1 MDLKFLLEQTLL
13 LKAQLDE
20 LRPLSAD
27 VEAKILQKLR
37 LDWNYHSNHLEG
49 GKLTY
54 GETKALILFGLTA
67 QGKPLQDH
75 LETSGHDEAIKWIED
90 VIKNEY
96 PLTESFIRQLHQL
109 ILKNPY
115 QKQSITPDNRIMM
128 RQINIGVYKTTPN
141 HVITK
146 TGETF
151 RFASPEE
158 TPAMMNDLMNWYA
171 EKRTNETIN
180 PILFAAEFH
189 YKFIRIH
196 PFDDGNGRLARLLM
210 NFILMQ
216 FGYPPAIIRTED
228 KENYYAALEQ
238 ADAGI
243 LEPFVAYIAQSVLLS
258 LEVMLKGA
266 RGENIEDPDDLDKQ
280 IALLDHKLNTAG
292 KITKIKSKETLEEWC
307 KDILPYLASQFME
320 MNEKFSRFYV
330 GAEFGYF
337 DIEAGFNYDGED
349 EDYENYVVIDG
360 YETLEEYGSTTKK
373 NNSASFSD
381 GVVKE
386 FTKSM
391 DQLELEEIIF
401 FNLFYKH
408 NTFNRQTVSVFD
420 YYSRIRVHFNK
431 TEYTIASDYA
441 ARTLS
446 KLYNQKP
453 SSEELN
459 YVLQAEAQ
467 AHLAF
472 IDEKISATDK
482 TDNLL

>member
-1 MDLKFLLEQTLL
+1 MDLKFLLEQTQL

-90 VIKNEY
+90 VIKHEY
-96 PLTESFIRQLHQL
+96 PLNESFIRQLHQL
-109 ILKNPY
+109 ILKNPS
-115 QKQSITPDNRIMM
+115 QKQSITPDGKIMM

-171 EKRTNETIN
+171 EKRANETIN

-228 KENYYAALEQ
+228 KENYYTALEQ

-243 LEPFVAYIAQSVLLS
+243 LEPFVAYIAQSVFLS
-258 LEVMLKGA
+258 LEIMLKGA

-280 IALLDHKLNTAG
+280 IALLDHKLNTAD
-292 KITKIKSKETLEEWC
+292 KIAKIKSKETLEEWC
-307 KDILPYLASQFME
+307 KDILPYLVSQFIE
-320 MNEKFSRFYV
+320 TNEKFSRFYISKKFV
-330 GAEFGYF
+330 LCPSFETIVRRPLF
-337 DIEAGFNYDGED
+337 DKTRKDALNATKNETTLIFNRNSFSNAITQKYSKIIEYLLANQKEYLKILCEYNAFTRNVLNPF
-349 EDYENYVVIDG
+349 DYELGIR
-360 YETLEEYGSTTKK
+360 
-373 NNSASFSD
+373 
-381 GVVKE
+381 
-386 FTKSM
+386 
-391 DQLELEEIIF
+391 I
-401 FNLFYKH
+401 LFYKA
-408 NTFNRQTVSVFD
+408 Q
-420 YYSRIRVHFNK
+420 YSIVGQKSRK
-431 TEYTIASDYA
+431 
-441 ARTLS
+441 TLS

-472 IDEKISATDK
+472 IDEKTSATDK

>member
-1 MDLKFLLEQTLL
+1 MELRFLLEQTLL

-96 PLTESFIRQLHQL
+96 PLTESFIRELHQL

-243 LEPFVAYIAQSVLLS
+243 LEPFVAYIAQSVFLS
-258 LEVMLKGA
+258 LEIMLKGA

-280 IALLDHKLNTAG
+280 IALLDHKLNTAD

-307 KDILPYLASQFME
+307 KDILPYLVLQFME

-330 GAEFGYF
+330 DRQFRLYHSLG
-337 DIEAGFNYDGED
+337 NY
-349 EDYENYVVIDG
+349 
-360 YETLEEYGSTTKK
+360 T
-373 NNSASFSD
+373 
-381 GVVKE
+381 
-386 FTKSM
+386 
-391 DQLELEEIIF
+391 
-401 FNLFYKH
+401 FYKTELLFSRDNFLDAITRESGKIIEFLLTQGTH
-408 NTFNRQTVSVFD
+408 LEILCKHDTFAKNGLNPFHYTSGIKIRFD
-420 YYSRIRVHFNK
+420 KTQYSIIGQESGK
-431 TEYTIASDYA
+431 I
-441 ARTLS
+441 LS
-446 KLYNQKP
+446 KLYHQKP

>member
-1 MDLKFLLEQTLL
+1 MDLKFLLEQTQL

-109 ILKNPY
+109 ILKNPS
-115 QKQSITPDNRIMM
+115 QKQSITPDGKIMM

-171 EKRTNETIN
+171 EKRTSETIN

-280 IALLDHKLNTAG
+280 IALLDHKLNTAD
-292 KITKIKSKETLEEWC
+292 KIAKIKSKETLEEWC
-307 KDILPYLASQFME
+307 KDILPYLVSQFIE

-330 GAEFGYF
+330 DRQFIVYYNEKNLGGEIKNEIFSSLNLSAKISIVSQRF
-337 DIEAGFNYDGED
+337 DSDPILLDCTHDTFNRSE
-349 EDYENYVVIDG
+349 I
-360 YETLEEYGSTTKK
+360 
-373 NNSASFSD
+373 ASFSYTLMIIIRFD
-381 GVVKE
+381 KIQYSIIGE
-386 FTKSM
+386 KSG
-391 DQLELEEIIF
+391 
-401 FNLFYKH
+401 K
-408 NTFNRQTVSVFD
+408 
-420 YYSRIRVHFNK
+420 
-431 TEYTIASDYA
+431 
-441 ARTLS
+441 TLS

>member
-1 MDLKFLLEQTLL
+1 MELRFLLEQTQLQ
-13 LKAQLDE
+13 KAQLDE

-27 VEAKILQKLR
+27 VEAKVLQKLR

-75 LETSGHDEAIKWIED
+75 LETSGHDEAIKWIEE

-115 QKQSITPDNRIMM
+115 QKQSITPDNKIMM

-141 HVITK
+141 HVRTK
-146 TGETF
+146 TGEVF

-158 TPAMMNDLMNWYA
+158 TPAMMTDLMDWYA

-216 FGYPPAIIRTED
+216 FGYPQAIIRTED
-228 KENYYAALEQ
+228 KENYFAALKQ

-243 LEPFVAYIAQSVLLS
+243 LEPFVAYIAQSVSLS
-258 LEVMLKGA
+258 LETMLKGA

-280 IALLDHKLNTAG
+280 IALLDRKLNTAD
-292 KITKIKSKETLEEWC
+292 KITKVKSQKTLEEWC

-337 DIEAGFNYDGED
+337 DVETDF
-349 EDYENYVVIDG
+349 DYEVYGNYVVIDR
-360 YETLEEYGSTTKK
+360 YETLEEYGFTTKK

-391 DQLELEEIIF
+391 DYLQAEEINYL
-401 FNLFYKH
+401 NLFYKH
-408 NTFNRQTVSVFD
+408 NTFNRQTVIKFD
-420 YYSRIRVHFNK
+420 YYSNIQIEFNK
-431 TEYTIASDYA
+431 TEYTINGQHSHK
-441 ARTLS
+441 TLS
-446 KLYNQKP
+446 KLYHQKP

-472 IDEKISATDK
+472 IEKKIKPTEEQID
-482 TDNLL
+482 DLPF